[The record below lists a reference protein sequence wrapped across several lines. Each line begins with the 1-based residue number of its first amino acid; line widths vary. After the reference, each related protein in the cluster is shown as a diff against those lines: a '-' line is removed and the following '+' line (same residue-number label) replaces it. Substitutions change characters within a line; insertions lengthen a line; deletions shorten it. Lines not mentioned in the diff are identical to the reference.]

1 MSDLLARFQDR
12 EETVYSAEL
21 YLLRK
26 LAETSSD
33 MVKAR
38 DWEGLLTETK
48 RIDMQKHKNRG

>member
-26 LAETSSD
+26 LAETSS
-33 MVKAR
+33 
-38 DWEGLLTETK
+38 EGCE
-48 RIDMQKHKNRG
+48 R